1 MGRQGRVQ
9 SPAGRPEGCA
19 LPSFTR
25 MRASR
30 KVAVHMAVRIPV
42 VAFVATLLAALLVA
56 VPSPSDAAAVRGAQA
71 GPIDTTAELSGTY
84 VSEDAPRAYI
94 ARADDYAD
102 ALAGSPLAAADG
114 APILFVE
121 GDTVSEAVLAEL
133 ARIAPDEVVIL
144 GGIAAVSEAAEE
156 QIAQA
161 GHTTRR
167 LAGDNRFETAALVAE
182 SVFDDPTSAGVATGA
197 AFADALA
204 GVAHIAGRQGPILLA
219 ERDRLPFATEQ
230 WLGAHTRSLERLYL
244 YGGPAALGEGIET
257 TLRAVFG

>member
-1 MGRQGRVQ
+1 
-9 SPAGRPEGCA
+9 
-19 LPSFTR
+19 
-25 MRASR
+25 
-30 KVAVHMAVRIPV
+30 MAVRIPV

-167 LAGDNRFETAALVAE
+167 LAGDNRFETAIEVAGE
-182 SVFDDPTSAGVATGA
+182 LDASTGGPSTLYFVEGENADDARGWPDAINAAT
-197 AFADALA
+197 
-204 GVAHIAGRQGPILLA
+204 IAGLDGSPILPVNA
-219 ERDRLPFATEQ
+219 ERLPEEIAAYIAANPDAPRVIVGGTAAVTEEVESAIA
-230 WLGAHTRSLERLYL
+230 GEEGEVSRIAGDTRVTTSV
-244 YGGPAALGEGIET
+244 AAYDH
-257 TLRAVFG
+257 AVS